1 MKTTWVL
8 VAGNSHARIFD
19 WQSRDVLEEIKTF
32 SHPEGRLQEQELVTD
47 KPGRGFGG
55 ADSGRHAQEPPSAK
69 EHESQI
75 FAGELVAVLEE
86 NRARNKFVRL
96 VVIAGP
102 QFLGQLRDKM
112 PAELQKLVILDIS
125 KNLAQQPVEEIRRC
139 LPDTL
144 PV

>member
-19 WQSRDVLEEIKTF
+19 WRSRDVLDEIKTL
-32 SHPEGRLQEQELVTD
+32 SHPEGRLQEQDLVTD
-47 KPGRGFGG
+47 KPGRGFNSGG
-55 ADSGRHAQEPPSAK
+55 SGRHAQETPTASQ
-69 EHESQI
+69 HESQI
-75 FAGELVAVLEE
+75 FAGKLVDTLEE
-86 NRARNKFVRL
+86 SRTRNEFECL

-112 PAELQKLVILDIS
+112 PAELQKMVMREVS
-125 KNLAQQPVEEIRRC
+125 KNLVQRPVDEIRRS
-139 LPDTL
+139 LPDIL